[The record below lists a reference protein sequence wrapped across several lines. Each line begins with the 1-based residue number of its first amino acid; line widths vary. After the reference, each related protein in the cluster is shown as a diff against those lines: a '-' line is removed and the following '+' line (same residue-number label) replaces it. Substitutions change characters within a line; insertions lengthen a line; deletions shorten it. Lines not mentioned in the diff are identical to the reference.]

1 MSAFFLY
8 RHFFIFMHLWYHTID
23 NVSLQDLLLY
33 TFYFMLF
40 HIRIGHFCHGFN
52 NISRNVS
59 DKFVYVSVMLTTS
72 YMSVALL
79 SITNRSIN
87 HFNNT
92 QVYSS
97 DTQRLLWF
105 SPFWHLHP
113 SIPFV
118 SKKKCQTWVRAP
130 SSPQPVRTKD
140 TWWHSEQFVPS
151 RINCAPVNKPL
162 TSCGF
167 KM

>member
-1 MSAFFLY
+1 M
-8 RHFFIFMHLWYHTID
+8 
-23 NVSLQDLLLY
+23 SLQDLLLY

-118 SKKKCQTWVRAP
+118 SKKKKSNLGKSPLLSSTRKDKRHMMTLRAVCTF
-130 SSPQPVRTKD
+130 Q
-140 TWWHSEQFVPS
+140 
-151 RINCAPVNKPL
+151 NKL
-162 TSCGF
+162 CSG
-167 KM
+167 

>member
-1 MSAFFLY
+1 MALTL
-8 RHFFIFMHLWYHTID
+8 IFPGTCQR
-23 NVSLQDLLLY
+23 SL
-33 TFYFMLF
+33 
-40 HIRIGHFCHGFN
+40 FN
-52 NISRNVS
+52 
-59 DKFVYVSVMLTTS
+59 VSVMLTTS

-118 SKKKCQTWVRAP
+118 SKQKFKP
-130 SSPQPVRTKD
+130 S
-140 TWWHSEQFVPS
+140 
-151 RINCAPVNKPL
+151 
-162 TSCGF
+162 
-167 KM
+167 